1 MKFFS
6 HMNSDYE
13 IGREDVTMMQNHVGA
28 TIYDSHRLLKE
39 LDLGEDEGKKCTN
52 EITLRFND
60 RQFEKL
66 KSFDTLGLKEQLNIM
81 QAVIEF
87 IVKQVKNGT
96 DG

>member
-1 MKFFS
+1 MK
-6 HMNSDYE
+6 
-13 IGREDVTMMQNHVGA
+13 QNHFGP
-28 TIYDSHRLLKE
+28 TIYDAHRLLKE
-39 LDLGEDEGKKCTN
+39 LDLHQDESKKCTK

-87 IVKQVKNGT
+87 IVRQVKNGT
-96 DG
+96 DVHK